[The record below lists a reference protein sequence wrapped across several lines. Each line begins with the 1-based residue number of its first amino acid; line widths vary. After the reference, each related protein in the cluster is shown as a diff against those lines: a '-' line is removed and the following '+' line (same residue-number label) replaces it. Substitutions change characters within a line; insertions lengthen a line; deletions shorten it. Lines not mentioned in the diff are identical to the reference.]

1 MQVDKLRNL
10 IKHTKNLNILYVE
23 DNIEVQTQTIKMLQ
37 SFFNNICIAN
47 NGKVALELFANNK
60 SYHIL
65 ITDIKMPVL
74 DGLGFIESIRKTNKK
89 IPIIVLSA
97 HDNKDYFLKT
107 INAGIDGY
115 ILKPYTL
122 EQITTT
128 LSNIVE
134 KYEFNIM
141 HKKIIELEFD
151 FIWNKTEN
159 QLFKNNELI
168 KLSRNE
174 IKLFQLFIDNC
185 SLLKNYQE
193 IESFIFGTFDNDM
206 KKIRNLMARLKIKL
220 NCELFETIH
229 SHGYS
234 LRYKQNP

>member
-23 DNIEVQTQTIKMLQ
+23 DNIEVQTQTTKMLQ

-151 FIWNKTEN
+151 FIWNKIEN

-174 IKLFQLFIDNC
+174 IKLFQLFIG
-185 SLLKNYQE
+185 S
-193 IESFIFGTFDNDM
+193 SIFF
-206 KKIRNLMARLKIKL
+206 
-220 NCELFETIH
+220 
-229 SHGYS
+229 
-234 LRYKQNP
+234 P